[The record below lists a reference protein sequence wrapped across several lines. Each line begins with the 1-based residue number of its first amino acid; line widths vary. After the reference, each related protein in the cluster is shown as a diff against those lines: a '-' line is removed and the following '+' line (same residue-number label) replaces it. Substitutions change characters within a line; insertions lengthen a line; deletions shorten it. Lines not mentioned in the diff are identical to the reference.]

1 MWMSAEH
8 SDQKEIDYSQLQSFS
23 DLIIGCI
30 FFFFCQSCKKT
41 HKPTTEKKIDHFI
54 AVSQTTHNPS

>member
-30 FFFFCQSCKKT
+30 FFFFLS
-41 HKPTTEKKIDHFI
+41 EL
-54 AVSQTTHNPS
+54 